1 MPGVCRLVR
10 HGQERAG
17 QTGTADKGNTGD
29 VVVSFLCFAPADDPQ
44 IIMLITMDTP
54 SRTTGTYVSGGNM
67 VAPTSSKV
75 MSEILPYL
83 GIEPSYSA
91 SELLGVD
98 TTVPNVTG
106 MDLAGA
112 KAKLEARGFG
122 YKIGGAVIPGK
133 SVVILYAGA
142 EKSTDQCT
150 VPQLVGKS
158 PSEANAAATNA
169 GLLIRFSG
177 ATDSGSGSVRVLRQ
191 SLAAGSKADPGT
203 VIDVQLSDGSVTD

>member
-1 MPGVCRLVR
+1 M
-10 HGQERAG
+10 
-17 QTGTADKGNTGD
+17 
-29 VVVSFLCFAPADDPQ
+29 SFLCFAPADDPQ

-91 SELLGVD
+91 SELLGMD

-106 MDLAGA
+106 MDLADA

-122 YKIGGAVIPGK
+122 YKIVGDGDTVTDQTPVGGAVIPGK

>member
-1 MPGVCRLVR
+1 
-10 HGQERAG
+10 
-17 QTGTADKGNTGD
+17 
-29 VVVSFLCFAPADDPQ
+29 
-44 IIMLITMDTP
+44 MDTP
-54 SRTTGTYVSGGNM
+54 
-67 VAPTSSKV
+67 
-75 MSEILPYL
+75 
-83 GIEPSYSA
+83 
-91 SELLGVD
+91 
-98 TTVPNVTG
+98 VPNVTG
-106 MDLAGA
+106 MDLADA

-122 YKIGGAVIPGK
+122 YKIVGDGDTVTDQTPVGGAVIPGK

>member
-1 MPGVCRLVR
+1 M
-10 HGQERAG
+10 
-17 QTGTADKGNTGD
+17 
-29 VVVSFLCFAPADDPQ
+29 
-44 IIMLITMDTP
+44 
-54 SRTTGTYVSGGNM
+54 
-67 VAPTSSKV
+67 
-75 MSEILPYL
+75 
-83 GIEPSYSA
+83 
-91 SELLGVD
+91 
-98 TTVPNVTG
+98 
-106 MDLAGA
+106 
-112 KAKLEARGFG
+112 
-122 YKIGGAVIPGK
+122 IPGK

-191 SLAAGSKADPGT
+191 SLEAGSKADPGT

>member
-1 MPGVCRLVR
+1 M
-10 HGQERAG
+10 
-17 QTGTADKGNTGD
+17 
-29 VVVSFLCFAPADDPQ
+29 
-44 IIMLITMDTP
+44 
-54 SRTTGTYVSGGNM
+54 
-67 VAPTSSKV
+67 
-75 MSEILPYL
+75 
-83 GIEPSYSA
+83 
-91 SELLGVD
+91 D

-106 MDLAGA
+106 KDLADA

-122 YKIGGAVIPGK
+122 YKIVGDGDTVTDQTPVGGAVIPGK

-203 VIDVQLSDGSVTD
+203 VIDVQLSDGSGPALATVTTDAEGIAHFRDLTPGPYELWARRDAAVSPLVRIANIADKSRIIMMLDVDRLLNKREVADLKKAA